1 MYQGPSAALVAVH
14 KNTNLVSQF
23 SGNMM
28 SYAPQVATFVDTPY
42 NQGDTTVAVD
52 APTRSAPA
60 GVMTD
65 TKGRGSVFKLLIM
78 LTGKHPA
85 G

>member
-1 MYQGPSAALVAVH
+1 MTAAGAR
-14 KNTNLVSQF
+14 
-23 SGNMM
+23 
-28 SYAPQVATFVDTPY
+28 PERVATFVDTLY
-42 NQGDTTVAVD
+42 NHGHTTVAVD
-52 APTRSAPA
+52 TPTRSAPA

-78 LTGKHPA
+78 LTGKHTS

>member
-1 MYQGPSAALVAVH
+1 MTAAGAR
-14 KNTNLVSQF
+14 
-23 SGNMM
+23 
-28 SYAPQVATFVDTPY
+28 PERVATFVDTPY
-42 NQGDTTVAVD
+42 NQGDSAVAVA

-78 LTGKHPA
+78 LTGKHTS

>member
-1 MYQGPSAALVAVH
+1 M
-14 KNTNLVSQF
+14 
-23 SGNMM
+23 
-28 SYAPQVATFVDTPY
+28 ATFVHTPY
-42 NQGDTTVAVD
+42 NQDDTTVAV
-52 APTRSAPA
+52 ATPTRSAPA